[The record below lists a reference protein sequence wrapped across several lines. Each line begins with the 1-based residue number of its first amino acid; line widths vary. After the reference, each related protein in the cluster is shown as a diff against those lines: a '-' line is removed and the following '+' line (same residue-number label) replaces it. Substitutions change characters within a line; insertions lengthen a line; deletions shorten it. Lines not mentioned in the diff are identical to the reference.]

1 MSLDSISETIAHFIG
16 TFELTSEQARLRDQ
30 YEEFAA
36 LRRKQE
42 LDELEE
48 GKVIKVKADLKLDP
62 GKYDALPFKFQAPA
76 NEGSQPFV
84 PGVPASDPAI
94 FLEPPTG
101 PDDAIP
107 EGQIFSTSFEMV
119 ILVPELVPDLI
130 GSAVTYTFQTLNL
143 SDNDTIG
150 HGDFRSAEVLMEQG
164 REMLEVAQS
173 LHAMPVP
180 SMDMADY
187 QSVEKLE
194 ALAEQMKSAKVVE
207 VEGAT
212 VHQFHGDEALGLI
225 VNGERVEELPEWKDL
240 LPEHHQTAEDEGS
253 DQPDLF
259 PDEWDRSDKDEFG
272 DGHTV
277 IAGGNLAI
285 NQVAITVG
293 WVDAPVIAVGG
304 KSYDLTVVS
313 QVAVVSDVDE
323 GEPGAQGE
331 TKVYQSSQ
339 IGVEAHEAPWLE
351 DNVAPAGQDPLVVIS
366 WISGDLFVTNFV
378 KQVIDATD
386 IDHISTEI
394 SASTSMYVLGDNDMV
409 NVTNIVQLGNFYD
422 LILVGGNMVSVDMV
436 HQTIVLMD
444 DDVVTGGAPD
454 EAEDNLV
461 MNQVSLNTT
470 GEDSHEELSQNLA
483 DVLPLQE
490 MDTEALEDALLN
502 DPEYAGMEQLRVLKI
517 EGDLVQ
523 ANVITQVTLLQDQD
537 DVHQKGVKGAE
548 ASVLG
553 GGNALLNAA
562 SVSKIGVDSVVM
574 AAEGEYSDV
583 LLHQAS
589 LIDSPDDDL
598 AEEIANE
605 AIAFLMEETNGPGNS
620 DLAPGQNKLTP
631 SEAASLD
638 DGMQSMLA

>member
-76 NEGSQPFV
+76 NEGSLPFV
-84 PGVPASDPAI
+84 PGSPASDPAI

-107 EGQIFSTSFEMV
+107 EGQVFSASFEMV

-180 SMDMADY
+180 SMYMADY

-212 VHQFHGDEALGLI
+212 VHQFHGDAALGLI

-240 LPEHHQTAEDEGS
+240 LPEHHQTSEEQGS

-259 PDEWDRSDKDEFG
+259 PDEWDRSDDDEFG

-313 QVAVVSDVDE
+313 QVAVVSDVDV

-461 MNQVSLNTT
+461 MNQVSLNAT

-537 DVHQKGVKGAE
+537 DVHLNGAKGAE
-548 ASVLG
+548 ASFLG

-598 AEEIANE
+598 AEDIANE
-605 AIAFLMEETNGPGNS
+605 AIAFLMEETNGPGTS
-620 DLAPGQNKLTP
+620 DLAPGQNKLTQ